1 MSVSLLSS
9 VASITFT
16 LVEAFALDL
25 IQVRFKSNYKFSNG
39 GLDLYAIKEM
49 SHNYSNTSKM
59 YCRICVE
66 ILCYAT
72 EW

>member
-1 MSVSLLSS
+1 MCCWFLFILLLY
-9 VASITFT
+9 FE
-16 LVEAFALDL
+16 LHL